1 MESVAAT
8 DTDQDTLTL
17 AETLADIE
25 ASTGK
30 NPDPTGDY
38 ATGRT
43 RFFPNTEEFLAYLS
57 SLPSRVD

>member
-1 MESVAAT
+1 MVSVAAT
-8 DTDQDTLTL
+8 DTDQDTL
-17 AETLADIE
+17 TLADIE

>member
-8 DTDQDTLTL
+8 DTDQDTL
-17 AETLADIE
+17 TLADIE

-38 ATGRT
+38 ATDRT

>member
-8 DTDQDTLTL
+8 DTDQDTL
-17 AETLADIE
+17 TLADIE